1 MIEMTIVKIGRKE
14 SDKCMEFEFDY
25 PMDAFVFYSQA
36 KNSYRENDMV
46 IAMEEEEEE
55 ENE

>member
-36 KNSYRENDMV
+36 KNSYREDDMV
-46 IAMEEEEEE
+46 IAMEEEGESE
-55 ENE
+55 